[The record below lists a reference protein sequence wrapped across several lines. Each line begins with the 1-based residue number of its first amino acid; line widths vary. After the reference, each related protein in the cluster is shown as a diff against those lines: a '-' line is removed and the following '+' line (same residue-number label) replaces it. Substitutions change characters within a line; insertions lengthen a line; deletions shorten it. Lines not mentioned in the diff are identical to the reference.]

1 LSKKSLDKDNITQ
14 YAYKDMSNEFGD
26 KIKKQRLLLG
36 LSLRKVRESVNNE
49 DGKSISVSYLNDIE
63 QGRRN
68 PPTGK
73 IIVQLA
79 NVLKLNLQELL
90 NLAGKV
96 DPVIEDMVSKEAR
109 VGVLFRRIAE
119 HFERDPSVV
128 DRVNKELNKE
138 NEKK

>member
-1 LSKKSLDKDNITQ
+1 MSKKSLDKDNITQ